1 MPIVVESGD
10 ISERHLKQV
19 AMPGFADL
27 NAPKIVFIGAGRSYP
42 SIGGVKIILQHVAA
56 LRPAGFNA
64 YLLDGS
70 AFPVWI
76 DDQFVRTHARVIA
89 SSIARFAA
97 MTPW

>member
-42 SIGGVKIILQHVAA
+42 PIGGVKIILQHVAGHV
-56 LRPAGFNA
+56 LTRLN
-64 YLLDGS
+64 
-70 AFPVWI
+70 
-76 DDQFVRTHARVIA
+76 QARLA
-89 SSIARFAA
+89 
-97 MTPW
+97 